1 MVRLWDE
8 GRILSWVADNRFK
21 SECREAVEIIEEL
34 MPEDGEPLPEPMD
47 KRLDEVRR
55 LISRSESYAM
65 DAQSSAEEA
74 DDLLS
79 KIIDG

>member
-1 MVRLWDE
+1 
-8 GRILSWVADNRFK
+8 VADNRFK